1 MPFLRQEPAHIRTI
15 ETFVARNPWTAA
27 QRETWSLE
35 NCRWVTR
42 FTGLRKPSRATD
54 ARIVFEGDGSPLMG
68 LRSHSDG
75 RLHLIPC
82 ALFERL
88 PGQEIE
94 FSDLPELLHRLG
106 TVKRYDFIP
115 PERNYGVVMLSSIL
129 ILVFFLLE
137 IFIVPK
143 MHSTQ
148 TNGFETVRAGP
159 GFGIH
164 AVLLPILI
172 LGSYL
177 MWVGVTRL
185 RRYSR
190 HSKLIRDFLRKRKK
204 ISMERFP

>member
-1 MPFLRQEPAHIRTI
+1 MPFLRQEPAYIRTI
-15 ETFVARNPWTAA
+15 ETFVAPNPWTAA
-27 QRETWSLE
+27 KSETWSLE
-35 NCRWVTR
+35 NFRWVTR
-42 FTGLRKPSRATD
+42 FTGFGEPSHDPD

-75 RLHLIPC
+75 RLYLIPY

-94 FSDLPELLHRLG
+94 FSDLPELLHGLG

-115 PERNYGVVMLSSIL
+115 PERNHGVVMLSSIL

-137 IFIVPK
+137 IFVVPK
-143 MHSTQ
+143 MHSTH
-148 TNGFETVRAGP
+148 TNGFETVRTGP
-159 GFGIH
+159 GFGVH

-177 MWVGVTRL
+177 MWVGASRL

-190 HSKLIRDFLRKRKK
+190 HSKLIRDFLRGRKK
-204 ISMERFP
+204 I